1 MSTFATAVAAPISNG
16 GIDMWRVNRIVA
28 SDEKG
33 NYVVIENE
41 KVVVSTLTSSGRVYR
56 NFELKETPPCLSV
69 AVNDLIKML
78 TDEEKT
84 ST

>member
-1 MSTFATAVAAPISNG
+1 MSTFATVVSVRISFG

-28 SDEKG
+28 SDENG
-33 NYVVIENE
+33 NYVAVENE
-41 KVVVSTLTSSGRVYR
+41 KVVVSTLTNSGRVYR

-69 AVNDLIKML
+69 AVNDLITML
-78 TDEEKT
+78 TNEGKI